1 MATRVTIHAETA
13 ASINLMSVT
22 VRISFDESLLAD
34 IDKLARKEHRSRS
47 ELLRDAARLYI
58 ERRDR
63 WNRIFAL
70 GDALAKDKRLSER
83 DVAAEIQAHR
93 RSKAST
99 RRYTQQQQIQGRACL
114 VSVIGIL
121 AGQASTLHG

>member
-1 MATRVTIHAETA
+1 
-13 ASINLMSVT
+13 MSVT